1 MRILITKAGKIVL
14 EDLEDLQESCPKTM
28 NIIRHR
34 NLTISHYDPM
44 KNKRIPF
51 QNNITISS
59 LNDSNNLYNTTNIF
73 QNRKKMMLNSDINT
87 NKFIDNI
94 INNNNIEITEVKPL
108 KLGKNKIN
116 FPKNFA
122 DKYENETNNSVGN
135 IISSNEN
142 FNQFLT
148 SSSNNNI
155 SSSNNTLHSKLY
167 SFKEIIPE
175 SSINTMKKLIINNRK
190 EKEKHTRI
198 DENNFRSSYEIQTD
212 LEKFNDVI
220 NYPKINGNKTSKNL
234 ITEFST
240 KERKSEEIN
249 FTKIKEKIN
258 SWYIN
263 IYLISN
269 KRKTITVINLNEC
282 FNAVKSRKFFSKLI
296 SQNYRTLFDIKENNQ
311 TFLGN
316 EGFMEILEKIQFI
329 LSKLTYEEYE
339 TGKLL
344 TLGCFKYYT
353 FLEENKCSKYY
364 LYNKYTELFSPCELW
379 LNHIFWK
386 TWFDEDISYIE
397 KELNSTNSIDYSLEL
412 NSSSDKENELYEY
425 QEENNNLSIEFRLL
439 GKIFK
444 IMTHLK
450 LSDKFINKVIYDDL
464 AENYLTEKELNSF
477 KEDMA

>member
-14 EDLEDLQESCPKTM
+14 EDLEDLQESCTKTM

-122 DKYENETNNSVGN
+122 DKYENETNNSIGN

-198 DENNFRSSYEIQTD
+198 DENNFRSSYEIQID

-220 NYPKINGNKTSKNL
+220 NYPKINGNKTGLIKYLNIKKNINPNYL
-234 ITEFST
+234 
-240 KERKSEEIN
+240 KEIVESDSIHIGRVNKMCKILFHSEEQSNLLNNIIKQ
-249 FTKIKEKIN
+249 KIKHKNNSIQRDSQIKLDQMKKEVENIKIKLDKYKHRVNDKEKYREMFNDMVLHYWSKYDFDKLNKKGMPKNKYMASFFEDSIKLN
-258 SWYIN
+258 GSNDDMKILPN
-263 IYLISN
+263 ISN
-269 KRKTITVINLNEC
+269 K
-282 FNAVKSRKFFSKLI
+282 
-296 SQNYRTLFDIKENNQ
+296 
-311 TFLGN
+311 
-316 EGFMEILEKIQFI
+316 
-329 LSKLTYEEYE
+329 
-339 TGKLL
+339 
-344 TLGCFKYYT
+344 
-353 FLEENKCSKYY
+353 
-364 LYNKYTELFSPCELW
+364 
-379 LNHIFWK
+379 
-386 TWFDEDISYIE
+386 
-397 KELNSTNSIDYSLEL
+397 
-412 NSSSDKENELYEY
+412 
-425 QEENNNLSIEFRLL
+425 
-439 GKIFK
+439 
-444 IMTHLK
+444 
-450 LSDKFINKVIYDDL
+450 
-464 AENYLTEKELNSF
+464 
-477 KEDMA
+477 

>member
-220 NYPKINGNKTSKNL
+220 NYPKINGNKTGLIKYLNIKKNINPNYLKEIVESDSIHIGRVDKMCKILFHSEEQSNLLNNIIKQKIKHKNNSIQRDSQIKLDQMKKEVENIKIKLDKYKHRVNDKEKYREMFNDMVLHYWSKYDFDKLNKKGITKNKYMAIIFYDSIKLNTSNDNMKNL
-234 ITEFST
+234 P
-240 KERKSEEIN
+240 N
-249 FTKIKEKIN
+249 
-258 SWYIN
+258 
-263 IYLISN
+263 ISN
-269 KRKTITVINLNEC
+269 K
-282 FNAVKSRKFFSKLI
+282 
-296 SQNYRTLFDIKENNQ
+296 
-311 TFLGN
+311 
-316 EGFMEILEKIQFI
+316 
-329 LSKLTYEEYE
+329 
-339 TGKLL
+339 
-344 TLGCFKYYT
+344 
-353 FLEENKCSKYY
+353 
-364 LYNKYTELFSPCELW
+364 
-379 LNHIFWK
+379 
-386 TWFDEDISYIE
+386 
-397 KELNSTNSIDYSLEL
+397 
-412 NSSSDKENELYEY
+412 
-425 QEENNNLSIEFRLL
+425 
-439 GKIFK
+439 
-444 IMTHLK
+444 
-450 LSDKFINKVIYDDL
+450 
-464 AENYLTEKELNSF
+464 
-477 KEDMA
+477 

>member
-87 NKFIDNI
+87 NNFIDNI
-94 INNNNIEITEVKPL
+94 SNSNNNNNIEISEIKPL

-142 FNQFLT
+142 FIPFL
-148 SSSNNNI
+148 SNSSNNNI
-155 SSSNNTLHSKLY
+155 SSSNNNTLHSKLY

-220 NYPKINGNKTSKNL
+220 NYPKINGNKTGLIKYLNIKKNINPNYLKEIVESDSIHIGRVNKMCKILFHSEEQSNLLNNIIKQKIKHKNNSIQRDSQIKLDQMKKDVENIKIKLDKYKHRVNDKEKYREMFNDMVLHYWSKYNFDKLNKKGMPKNKYMASFFDDSIKLNTSNDNMKNL
-234 ITEFST
+234 P
-240 KERKSEEIN
+240 N
-249 FTKIKEKIN
+249 
-258 SWYIN
+258 
-263 IYLISN
+263 ISN
-269 KRKTITVINLNEC
+269 K
-282 FNAVKSRKFFSKLI
+282 
-296 SQNYRTLFDIKENNQ
+296 
-311 TFLGN
+311 
-316 EGFMEILEKIQFI
+316 
-329 LSKLTYEEYE
+329 
-339 TGKLL
+339 
-344 TLGCFKYYT
+344 
-353 FLEENKCSKYY
+353 
-364 LYNKYTELFSPCELW
+364 
-379 LNHIFWK
+379 
-386 TWFDEDISYIE
+386 
-397 KELNSTNSIDYSLEL
+397 
-412 NSSSDKENELYEY
+412 
-425 QEENNNLSIEFRLL
+425 
-439 GKIFK
+439 
-444 IMTHLK
+444 
-450 LSDKFINKVIYDDL
+450 
-464 AENYLTEKELNSF
+464 
-477 KEDMA
+477 